1 VVSALEF
8 GQEEFSLIRG
18 ICCSLRPLDILMH
31 HSRIKERNFVRG
43 ADTTIV
49 KRAQFALLL
58 CGIVGVAMKLIF
70 SSGTMAHPNGNG
82 SNPQEPSGSFQA
94 GSQSV
99 ISTDDVQASRS
110 VGSEASVTRQRSS
123 RTNNPN

>member
-1 VVSALEF
+1 
-8 GQEEFSLIRG
+8 
-18 ICCSLRPLDILMH
+18 MH
-31 HSRIKERNFVRG
+31 HSRIKEPNFVRG
-43 ADTTIV
+43 GDPTIV

-82 SNPQEPSGSFQA
+82 SNPQELSGSFHA
-94 GSQSV
+94 GSRSV
-99 ISTDDVQASRS
+99 VPKDDVQASRS

-123 RTNNPN
+123 RTKDPN

>member
-1 VVSALEF
+1 
-8 GQEEFSLIRG
+8 
-18 ICCSLRPLDILMH
+18 MH
-31 HSRIKERNFVRG
+31 PSRIKKPNFAHG
-43 ADTTIV
+43 GDTTIV
-49 KRAQFALLL
+49 KRAQLALLL

-70 SSGTMAHPNGNG
+70 SSGTMAHPSGHG
-82 SNPQEPSGSFQA
+82 SKPQELSGSFHT

-110 VGSEASVTRQRSS
+110 VGSEVSVTRQGSS

>member
-1 VVSALEF
+1 VVSPLEF
-8 GQEEFSLIRG
+8 GQEELSLIAG

-31 HSRIKERNFVRG
+31 PSRIKVPNFDHG
-43 ADTTIV
+43 GNTSIV

-58 CGIVGVAMKLIF
+58 CGMVGVAMKLIF
-70 SSGTMAHPNGNG
+70 SSGTMAHPNGHG
-82 SNPQEPSGSFQA
+82 SNPQELSGSVQT

-99 ISTDDVQASRS
+99 ISPDDVQASRS
-110 VGSEASVTRQRSS
+110 VGSEPSVTRQRSS

>member
-1 VVSALEF
+1 LEF
-8 GQEEFSLIRG
+8 GQEELSLITG
-18 ICCSLRPLDILMH
+18 ICGSLRPLDILMH
-31 HSRIKERNFVRG
+31 PSRIKKPNFVHG
-43 ADTTIV
+43 GNASIV

-58 CGIVGVAMKLIF
+58 CGIAGVAMKLIF

-82 SNPQEPSGSFQA
+82 SNPQELSGSFHA
-94 GSQSV
+94 GSRSV
-99 ISTDDVQASRS
+99 ISTGDVQASRS